1 MPHAFTDG
9 ARAAMCDAV
18 GRGTATRARAGA
30 SGGNGVPSSGRGLPS
45 WLRDPAVSAE
55 RRTSAR
61 LERHETV
68 SARWHS
74 ACCPERVSTPQS
86 LPGALP
92 PRRARARTHAL
103 TLALALLAAHSGSR
117 AEGPSL
123 GSVGARLINQAAE
136 NAVRAE
142 AGATPGRLFLTPAPL
157 DPRLRLPACDQPL
170 HAFLTDGQVRQQTT
184 LGVRCEGSVRWTIYT
199 GISVESEAPVLVART
214 ALPRD
219 ATLTAADFQL
229 VTRRVPGL
237 IGSYLCDPAAL
248 AQQRLRRPLAAG
260 EALAIDALAPA
271 LLIHRGQQVVLLA
284 RSPGIEVRMAG
295 VALGDGR
302 ASDQIRVQNTSSQR
316 IVEGTVRADGVV
328 EVPL

>member
-1 MPHAFTDG
+1 VASA
-9 ARAAMCDAV
+9 ARQ
-18 GRGTATRARAGA
+18 
-30 SGGNGVPSSGRGLPS
+30 
-45 WLRDPAVSAE
+45 
-55 RRTSAR
+55 TSAR

-74 ACCPERVSTPQS
+74 ACCLERVPTTQS
-86 LPGALP
+86 LLDGP
-92 PRRARARTHAL
+92 PPHVARARSHAL
-103 TLALALLAAHSGSR
+103 VLALALLVAHSGTR

-123 GSVGARLINQAAE
+123 SRVGARLINQAAE
-136 NAVRAE
+136 DALRAE

-199 GISVESEAPVLVART
+199 SINVETEAPVLVART

-229 VTRRVPGL
+229 LTRRVPGL
-237 IGSYLCDPAAL
+237 IGSYLCDPGAL

-295 VALGDGR
+295 VALADGR
-302 ASDQIRVQNTSSQR
+302 ASDQIRVQNLSSQR